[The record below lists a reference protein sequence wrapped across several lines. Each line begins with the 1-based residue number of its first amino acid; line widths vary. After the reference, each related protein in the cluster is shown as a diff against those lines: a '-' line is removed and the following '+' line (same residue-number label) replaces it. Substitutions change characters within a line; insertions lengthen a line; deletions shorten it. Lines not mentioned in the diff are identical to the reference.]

1 MSGKVLGG
9 RMALAH
15 ALVLDNRLRLTRR
28 AFRRLSVI
36 VAGLFA
42 AGLVAPGSARAGIVL
57 SSGSDSVTVGEIFTI
72 PVSVS
77 GTAGLTSYQFDLSFN
92 PSVLEVLSFDD
103 STTDFATVATDEGGF
118 LTGITGFI
126 DNSAGLVSG
135 IADSMN
141 GVSGPGLTPG
151 GTIADVT
158 FEALASGTSGLTLSN
173 AFLTDNNNFLSSATG
188 DFTLAS
194 GDIRVPEP
202 GTLSLLGIAL
212 LACGAARRA
221 RLTRRRSMFSI

>member
-1 MSGKVLGG
+1 MVIGG
-9 RMALAH
+9 RMALDH
-15 ALVLDNRLRLTRR
+15 AVTLDNRLRLSRC

-36 VAGLFA
+36 FAGLFA
-42 AGLVAPGSARAGIVL
+42 AGLTAPGSSRAEIVL
-57 SSGSDSVTVGEIFTI
+57 SSASDSVSVGEIFTI

-103 STTDFATVATDEGGF
+103 STTDFATVASDEGGF

-126 DNSAGLVSG
+126 DNSAGVVSG
-135 IADSMN
+135 IADSMSF
-141 GVSGPGLTPG
+141 VSGPGLTPG

-158 FEALASGTSGLTLSN
+158 FEALASGTSDLTLSN
-173 AFLTDNNNFLSSATG
+173 AYLTDNNNFLSSVTG

-194 GDIRVPEP
+194 GEIRVPEP
-202 GTLSLLGIAL
+202 ETLSLLGIAL
-212 LACGAARRA
+212 WALGAARRA
-221 RLTRRRSMFSI
+221 RRAQRNSPFST